1 MHNPGITPN
10 TKKFP
15 LSFEALHAAI
25 WTEGYP
31 SLEERANEAGGNESA
46 DTGARPVLSGTE
58 GGETDPERAGDT
70 LPVVAD
76 EAAPK
81 PPATVATGGKCA
93 TAWKDVEV
101 CFLDAEH
108 VQVTELGQVRRL
120 SYAEMGFGDRRG
132 IKVGDRGANKAWGW
146 FRKIAEERGTIELPE
161 RQGAPVRKGP
171 RDAARQPKSSH
182 EGLIE
187 ERAGAA
193 KARENLQVAMK
204 GLRRSLCAH
213 FEIKDNPI
221 LFEQARYRAQFRIGC
236 SPLYHQ

>member
-108 VQVTELGQVRRL
+108 VQV
-120 SYAEMGFGDRRG
+120 
-132 IKVGDRGANKAWGW
+132 IPNW
-146 FRKIAEERGTIELPE
+146 
-161 RQGAPVRKGP
+161 
-171 RDAARQPKSSH
+171 
-182 EGLIE
+182 
-187 ERAGAA
+187 A
-193 KARENLQVAMK
+193 K
-204 GLRRSLCAH
+204 
-213 FEIKDNPI
+213 
-221 LFEQARYRAQFRIGC
+221 
-236 SPLYHQ
+236 